1 MYQPTVFWPP
11 KFLMRNL
18 LLILLRIPRVW
29 WFNSL
34 WMLSVFC
41 LCLWLLRVWLSCIW
55 CGSLDFILCGVLCTS
70 WIFIFIY
77 LRLRGLF
84 SHLESFSR
92 YFFTLLGPF
101 LCPLGTSMLWGCAR
115 AWWSHGSFR
124 LWLLF
129 FSLFFLLLSL
139 DHLHC
144 PVSGSLF
151 FFCLL
156 KSAFESL
163 YWIFHLLLSFSVLEF
178 LSGFFSGFLSLYW
191 YYFTLF
197 SFSTSSFSSLSTF
210 RTVDLVWC
218 VCHLDFSQTV
228 SVICVFL
235 WTGRISCS
243 SCPLCLLLLLNS
255 RHLNL
260 IMW

>member
-1 MYQPTVFWPP
+1 MLSFHFTLRTHENFLQDRFFDHEQLQILSYLGISSTLRLKYSWFTSPPLLRVSFVRYRVLGWHCFYFRLWMYQPTVFWPP

-18 LLILLRIPRVW
+18 LIILLRIPRVW

-163 YWIFHLLLSFSVLEF
+163 QWIFQVIVI
-178 LSGFFSGFLSLYW
+178 
-191 YYFTLF
+191 
-197 SFSTSSFSSLSTF
+197 FSS
-210 RTVDLVWC
+210 
-218 VCHLDFSQTV
+218 
-228 SVICVFL
+228 
-235 WTGRISCS
+235 RI
-243 SCPLCLLLLLNS
+243 
-255 RHLNL
+255 
-260 IMW
+260 IF